1 MTLCIAGYCR
11 FCALLLLQK
20 FCQENYDC
28 SICNMAGKVKH
39 NQRQTV
45 QKITRQS
52 VIIEHLTLECET
64 TFRTWDYLGYIFFLS
79 FFRTYYSIWGGG
91 GIFSY
96 RKWESEFV
104 ILLFTIDCRNVEFSG
119 FLLKI
124 PFPWIGVLRGILSV
138 CSGDLVSYGG
148 GAGGAPLGN
157 SPR

>member
-52 VIIEHLTLECET
+52 VIIEHLTLMCET
-64 TFRTWDYLGYIFFLS
+64 TFRTHRPGRPREINFISRYICFSQIGPFDVCLEVPKYPHFVCFWPLLPTRLNFFGS
-79 FFRTYYSIWGGG
+79 
-91 GIFSY
+91 
-96 RKWESEFV
+96 KWLE
-104 ILLFTIDCRNVEFSG
+104 
-119 FLLKI
+119 K
-124 PFPWIGVLRGILSV
+124 
-138 CSGDLVSYGG
+138 VS
-148 GAGGAPLGN
+148 PI
-157 SPR
+157 